1 MGIARNLAANSAA
14 ENATTWS
21 SSANNGGVGTTLT
34 LAQRMYGPP
43 HLRNRPPV
51 SDSLVAYG
59 GIVSCSDHLGMV
71 AQGGVVVL
79 ERERERERVGVKR
92 ETIGD
97 SKRNKDY

>member
-1 MGIARNLAANSAA
+1 MGIAGNLAANSAA

-79 ERERERERVGVKR
+79 ERERERES
-92 ETIGD
+92 E
-97 SKRNKDY
+97 

>member
-1 MGIARNLAANSAA
+1 MLDWMGIARNLAANSAA
-14 ENATTWS
+14 ENAATWS

-34 LAQRMYGPP
+34 PTQRTYSPP

-71 AQGGVVVL
+71 AQGGVVVR
-79 ERERERERVGVKR
+79 EREREREKR

-97 SKRNKDY
+97 SNRNKDY

>member
-1 MGIARNLAANSAA
+1 MGIAGNLAANSAA

-79 ERERERERVGVKR
+79 DRERERERESRS
-92 ETIGD
+92 EEGD
-97 SKRNKDY
+97 HRRFEEE

>member
-34 LAQRMYGPP
+34 PAQRTYSPP

-51 SDSLVAYG
+51 SDSLIAYSG
-59 GIVSCSDHLGMV
+59 FVSCSDHLGMV
-71 AQGGVVVL
+71 ARGGVVVL
-79 ERERERERVGVKR
+79 ERERERESRREEGDHKR
-92 ETIGD
+92 FEEE
-97 SKRNKDY
+97 